1 MPLAVMPPGCS
12 CASVDQVTFPAHRCL
27 IVDDSPT
34 FQAAA
39 RRLLE
44 TAGLTV
50 VGTAS
55 TMATAVSSAVEARPD
70 LILVDIDLAG
80 ESGFDVVEA
89 LHRAQAPPPAI
100 ILVST
105 HDREDF
111 ADMVEASPAIAFLQ
125 KCELSAE
132 LILQTLART

>member
-1 MPLAVMPPGCS
+1 M
-12 CASVDQVTFPAHRCL
+12 
-27 IVDDSPT
+27 DDSAT
-34 FQAAA
+34 FLAAA

-44 TAGLTV
+44 SAGLTV

-55 TMATAVSSAVEARPD
+55 TMATAVSSAVAARPD
-70 LILVDIDLAG
+70 VILVDIDLAG

-89 LHRAQAPPPAI
+89 LSRAQEPPSPAI

-111 ADMVEASPAIAFLQ
+111 ADMVEASSAIAFLQ
-125 KCELSAE
+125 KFELSAD
-132 LILQTLART
+132 LILETLARGGARA